1 MSKSMLVTYFMIHL
15 AIHSAVTRI
24 M

>member
-1 MSKSMLVTYFMIHL
+1 MIHL